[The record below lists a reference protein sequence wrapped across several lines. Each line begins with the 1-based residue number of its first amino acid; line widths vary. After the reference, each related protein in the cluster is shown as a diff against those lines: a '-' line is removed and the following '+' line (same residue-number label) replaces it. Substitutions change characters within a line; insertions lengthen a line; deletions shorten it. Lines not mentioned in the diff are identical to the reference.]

1 MCRTAQYACAA
12 HGIGIKKKG
21 KGTLVLAINNDPTDS
36 DKLHHAAMAF
46 IQQIYMY
53 MYISLTRTVVF
64 AIQSD
69 HNMYKKNFRRA

>member
-1 MCRTAQYACAA
+1 MGRTAQYACAA

-36 DKLHHAAMAF
+36 DKLHHAAM
-46 IQQIYMY
+46 Y

-64 AIQSD
+64 AIRSD
-69 HNMYKKNFRRA
+69 HNMYKKTLGVRSCYR